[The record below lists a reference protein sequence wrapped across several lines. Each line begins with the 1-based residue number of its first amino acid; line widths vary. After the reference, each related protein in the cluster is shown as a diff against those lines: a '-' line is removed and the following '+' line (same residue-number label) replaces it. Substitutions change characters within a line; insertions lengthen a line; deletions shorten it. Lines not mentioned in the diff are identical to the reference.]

1 MIRQLNKSCTCKE
14 YSDLEL
20 SRDVIS
26 KRIKESKKIKKHLE
40 IKSKSDKGHHL
51 YQCEFCNQLW
61 QLSSAWN
68 WGGKDYLF
76 KIPKINIEKWNENPF
91 VSPADM
97 TIFTASMNLY
107 FERHKLIE
115 SENICRRENC
125 ERKAILKDVLCKK
138 HFIENLQK
146 IGNLPKY
153 PEGKIFEPYTF
164 E

>member
-1 MIRQLNKSCTCKE
+1 MDKPCTCKE

-51 YQCEFCNQLW
+51 YQCKFCKQLW

-68 WGGKDYLF
+68 WGGKDYFF
-76 KIPKINIEKWNENPF
+76 KIPKTEIEKWNENPF

-97 TIFTASMNLY
+97 TIFSASMNLY

-125 ERKAILKDVLCKK
+125 EQKAILKDVLCKK
-138 HFIENLQK
+138 HFIESLQK

-164 E
+164 K